1 MSNFNKPIDQMTDQE
16 LFQYE
21 KKLEFDISKYHNFQL
36 TKKIQLNSAYG
47 AMGNQFFRFYD
58 IRLAEAVT
66 LSGQLIIQWLA
77 KDINAYLNKLLKTQ
91 DFDYVIAIDTDSL
104 YLNLDKLVQASYK
117 DSIPENK
124 EKIVDFLDKVSEE
137 KIQKIINNSCAQ
149 IKEYLNCRSQKMQ
162 MKRESI
168 ADKGIWTAK
177 KRYILN
183 VHDSEGVRYETPKLK
198 LQGIEAVKSSTP
210 EVCRQKIKDAIKL
223 ILTKPQTELHKYI
236 DTFKTEFKSLPPE
249 NVAFPRGCNGLSKY
263 ADAKAIFKKGTPIH
277 VRGALVYNKMIKEK
291 KLDRKYPCIQE
302 GDKIKFIYLKT
313 PNPVQQNVITMS
325 EEGLPQELNIHK
337 YINYDLQFEK
347 TFLDPLKIILDAI
360 NWSTKKQRSFDD
372 L

>member
-1 MSNFNKPIDQMTDQE
+1 MPNLNKPISEMTDSE
-16 LFQYE
+16 LQQYE

-66 LSGQLIIQWLA
+66 LSGQLVIQWLA
-77 KDINAYLNKLLKTQ
+77 KDINAYLNKLLKT
-91 DFDYVIAIDTDSL
+91 DNFDYVIAIDTDSL
-104 YLNLDKLVQASYK
+104 YLNLQKLVDASYK
-117 DSIPENK
+117 GGMPENNQK
-124 EKIVDFLDKVSEE
+124 VVDFLDKVSEE
-137 KIQKIINNSCAQ
+137 KIQKIINNSCLQ
-149 IKEYLNCRSQKMQ
+149 IKNYLNCRSQKMQ

-183 VHDSEGVRYETPKLK
+183 VYDSEGVRYETPKLK

-210 EVCRQKIKDAIKL
+210 EVCRQRIKDAIKL

-236 DTFKTEFKSLPPE
+236 DSFKNEFKGLPPE
-249 NVAFPRGCNGLSKY
+249 NVAFPRGCNGLSTY
-263 ADAKAIFKKGTPIH
+263 ADSKTVFKKGTPIH

-291 KLDRKYPCIQE
+291 KLDKKYPCIQE

-337 YINYDLQFEK
+337 YVNYDLQFEK